1 MPELEEWIAAEAR
14 YAATTMAR
22 AISARGL
29 VMERSAFRQ
38 RIIPHP
44 GSVLASPVAGHYD
57 PDPDYFF
64 HWFRDSAIVIDA
76 LRVAIAAGYIER
88 SAIALFREF
97 VQFSRALQSIDGRE
111 FLRQGDFRA
120 TVAPAFLQYLRS
132 EEELSALN
140 GDAVRADTRVNAD
153 GTLDF
158 IRWSR
163 PQTDGPALRSLA
175 LLRWRRQFRELH
187 ADAHLDAALTE
198 LLSADLAFT
207 LAYIRRPSG
216 DVWEER
222 EGFHYYTQLLQ
233 AQALQCGAQWRASAH
248 ANGGGT
254 WNSAAEDT
262 LARLDGFWDPA
273 AGYYRAR
280 APTEQR
286 DPERE
291 LDVSVLLGVL
301 HAGRPGVRHGVL
313 DPKLQATVSAL
324 EALFEARYAIN
335 RERPGDRGPALGR
348 YGSDRYYSGGAWY
361 LATLGAAEF
370 YFSLAQALGSGAT
383 LAWVPENSHF
393 RQRLGAAGRA
403 LDGRELARL
412 TVARGDAI
420 MRTVRAFTPQSGELS
435 EQFDQTTGVQTS
447 ARHLSWSY
455 AAFITAAAQR
465 TQACRAIEA

>member
-1 MPELEEWIAAEAR
+1 MPGLEEWIAAQAR

-22 AISARGL
+22 AISATAL
-29 VMERSAFRQ
+29 VMERSAFHQ
-38 RIIPHP
+38 RVIPHP
-44 GSVLASPVAGHYD
+44 GSVLASPVPGHYD

-64 HWFRDSAIVIDA
+64 HWFRDSALVIDA

-88 SAIALFREF
+88 SATARFREF
-97 VQFSRALQSIDGRE
+97 VQFSRSLQSIDGRE
-111 FLRQGDFRA
+111 FLRHGDFRA
-120 TVAPAFLQYLRS
+120 AVAPLFRQYLRS
-132 EEELSALN
+132 DEELSALN
-140 GDAVRADTRVNAD
+140 GDTVRADTRVNAD

-158 IRWSR
+158 TRWSR

-175 LLRWRRQFRELH
+175 LLRWRRQLMEEDS
-187 ADAHLDAALTE
+187 DAELDAAITE

-222 EGFHYYTQLLQ
+222 EGYHYYTQLLQ
-233 AQALQCGAQWRASAH
+233 AQALQCGAQWRESAQV
-248 ANGGGT
+248 NRDGT
-254 WNSAAEDT
+254 WNRAAEDT
-262 LARLDGFWDPA
+262 LVRLDGFWDPA
-273 AGYYRAR
+273 ARHYRAR
-280 APTEQR
+280 APTEPG

-301 HAGRPGVRHGVL
+301 HAGRAGVRHGVL

-324 EALFEARYAIN
+324 EELFEMLYAIN
-335 RERPGDRGPALGR
+335 RGRPADRGPALGR
-348 YGSDRYYSGGAWY
+348 YGGDRYYGGGPWY

-370 YFSLAQALGSGAT
+370 YFRLAQAFGGGTT
-383 LAWVPENSHF
+383 LASTPENSHF
-393 RQRLGAAGRA
+393 RRRLGAEGAR
-403 LDGRELARL
+403 DTRELARL
-412 TVARGDAI
+412 ALARGDAI
-420 MRTVRAFTPQSGELS
+420 MRTVRAFTPESGELS

-465 TQACRAIEA
+465 SKARRAIEA

>member
-1 MPELEEWIAAEAR
+1 MAGLEEWIAAQAR
-14 YAATTMAR
+14 YAATTMTR
-22 AISARGL
+22 AISATAL

-38 RIIPHP
+38 RVIPHP
-44 GSVLASPVAGHYD
+44 GSVLASPVPGHYD

-88 SAIALFREF
+88 SATDRFREF
-97 VQFSRALQSIDGRE
+97 VQFSLALQSIDGRE
-111 FLRQGDFRA
+111 FLRHGDFRA
-120 TVAPAFLQYLRS
+120 AVAPAFRQYLRS
-132 EEELSALN
+132 DEDLSALN
-140 GDAVRADTRVNAD
+140 GDTVRADTRVNAD

-158 IRWSR
+158 TRWSR
-163 PQTDGPALRSLA
+163 PQTDGPALRSIA
-175 LLRWRRQFRELH
+175 LLRWRRQLMEEDS
-187 ADAHLDAALTE
+187 DAELDAALTE

-222 EGFHYYTQLLQ
+222 EGYHYYTQLLQ
-233 AQALQCGAQWRASAH
+233 AQALQCGAQWRESAQL
-248 ANGGGT
+248 NRDGS
-254 WNSAAEDT
+254 WNRAAEDT

-273 AGYYRAR
+273 ARHYRAR
-280 APTEQR
+280 ALTEPC

-301 HAGRPGVRHGVL
+301 HAGRAGIRHGVL
-313 DPKLQATVSAL
+313 DTKLQATVSAL
-324 EALFEARYAIN
+324 EELFETRYAIN
-335 RERPGDRGPALGR
+335 RGRPADRGPALGR
-348 YGSDRYYSGGAWY
+348 YGGDRYYGGGAWY

-370 YFSLAQALGSGAT
+370 YFRLAQAFGGGAT
-383 LAWVPENSHF
+383 LASTPENSHF
-393 RQRLGAAGRA
+393 RRRLGAEGAR
-403 LDGRELARL
+403 DTRELARL
-412 TVARGDAI
+412 ALARGDAI
-420 MRTVRAFTPQSGELS
+420 MRTVRAFTPESGELS

-465 TQACRAIEA
+465 SKARPAIEA

>member
-1 MPELEEWIAAEAR
+1 MPGLEEWIAAQAR

-22 AISARGL
+22 AISATAL

-38 RIIPHP
+38 RVIPRP
-44 GSVLASPVAGHYD
+44 GSVLASPVPGHYD

-64 HWFRDSAIVIDA
+64 HWFRDSALVIDA
-76 LRVAIAAGYIER
+76 LRVAIATGYIER
-88 SAIALFREF
+88 SATARFREF
-97 VQFSRALQSIDGRE
+97 VQFSLALQSIDGRE
-111 FLRQGDFRA
+111 FLRRGDFRA
-120 TVAPAFLQYLRS
+120 AVAPLFRQYLRS
-132 EEELSALN
+132 DEELSALN
-140 GDAVRADTRVNAD
+140 GDTVRADTRVNAD

-158 IRWSR
+158 TRWSR

-175 LLRWRRQFRELH
+175 LLRWRRQLMEEDS
-187 ADAHLDAALTE
+187 DAELDAALTE

-222 EGFHYYTQLLQ
+222 EGYHYYTQLLQ
-233 AQALQCGAQWRASAH
+233 AQALQCGAQWCESAQV
-248 ANGGGT
+248 NRDGT
-254 WNSAAEDT
+254 WNRAAEDT
-262 LARLDGFWDPA
+262 LARLDGFWDPSA
-273 AGYYRAR
+273 RHYRAR
-280 APTEQR
+280 ALTEPG

-313 DPKLQATVSAL
+313 DPKLQATVNAL
-324 EALFEARYAIN
+324 EELFETRYAIN
-335 RERPGDRGPALGR
+335 RGRPADRGPALGR
-348 YGSDRYYSGGAWY
+348 YGGDRYYGGGPWY

-370 YFSLAQALGSGAT
+370 YFRLAQAFGGGTT
-383 LAWVPENSHF
+383 LASTPENSHF
-393 RQRLGAAGRA
+393 RRRLGAEGAP
-403 LDGRELARL
+403 DTRELARL
-412 TVARGDAI
+412 ALARGDAI
-420 MRTVRAFTPQSGELS
+420 MRTVRAFTPESGELS

-465 TQACRAIEA
+465 SKARRAIEA